1 MPTKLTKD
9 LLKEKFVEMCRED
22 MSESNYQNRVNMG
35 IQSYAKL
42 TEMAQETDSPAR
54 AALFYTMSNYLDDV
68 LKLYTKHGLGRVM
81 SGKYDNDLYRKM
93 KKDGLLDTT
102 APNESDR
109 HQQIEFKTK
118 VDDEFSR
125 LYESCNFDDSPEVT
139 GYNEAKEALDEK
151 INEFTNSHGN
161 LQATIA
167 SAPFL
172 KAYDTKKLIAIC
184 NVVEKLS
191 NGTELDENTF
201 SKEERSFISIAAD
214 TASRSFDRAVLSED
228 SEYFSKEQSEQ
239 IRLRVNKLDGKE
251 NDTSVAVKLT
261 DNCKRSAAALY
272 SMGTENI
279 VVNSEQLGIDDSDEA
294 KSSADVLLDN
304 QL

>member
-102 APNESDR
+102 APNESD
-109 HQQIEFKTK
+109 I
-118 VDDEFSR
+118 
-125 LYESCNFDDSPEVT
+125 
-139 GYNEAKEALDEK
+139 
-151 INEFTNSHGN
+151 
-161 LQATIA
+161 
-167 SAPFL
+167 
-172 KAYDTKKLIAIC
+172 
-184 NVVEKLS
+184 
-191 NGTELDENTF
+191 
-201 SKEERSFISIAAD
+201 
-214 TASRSFDRAVLSED
+214 SRSNLKQRWTM
-228 SEYFSKEQSEQ
+228 
-239 IRLRVNKLDGKE
+239 N
-251 NDTSVAVKLT
+251 
-261 DNCKRSAAALY
+261 SAGCMNPAIL
-272 SMGTENI
+272 MI
-279 VVNSEQLGIDDSDEA
+279 PP
-294 KSSADVLLDN
+294 K
-304 QL
+304 